1 MKDILIALAI
11 VGFGVYAYKSYKE
24 AQRQKINLKK

>member
-1 MKDILIALAI
+1 MKDILIILAI
-11 VGFGVYAYKSYKE
+11 VGFGAYAYSSYNE